1 MSTLIIIIYK
11 TVHFGFLNVASVC
24 PKRFTVFC
32 FILYMLGW
40 MMEKGF
46 FLYHYHSF
54 IFQIVSSFNSSFSMF
69 IILIYTQKKSLLLNT
84 EKCRK
89 FWDKRITKVHTKKAA
104 KYYNLYQLNIYK
116 ESRLYLRKTA
126 TKS

>member
-11 TVHFGFLNVASVC
+11 TVRFGFWNVASIH

-40 MMEKGF
+40 MVKGF
-46 FLYHYHSF
+46 FLHYYHSF

-69 IILIYTQKKSLLLNT
+69 IILIYTKKTSLLLNT
-84 EKCRK
+84 EKYRK

-104 KYYNLYQLNIYK
+104 KYYLYQFNIYK

-126 TKS
+126 AKS